1 MKIFALIVFIAV
13 YAVMILNQ
21 KYRVYAAAAGAILF
35 LAVGVAPVKE
45 FFTIVDFNVLMMIAG
60 MMITVSYFSASNMP
74 MKMADAIMDRSKNIC
89 TVTILL
95 SVFAGVISAFIDNV
109 ATVLMVAP
117 VAIAIAKKQKVSPV
131 PMIIS
136 IAVSSNLQGAATLV
150 GDTTSIMLGAYADM
164 NFMDF
169 IFMDGKPGIFW
180 SVELGAAMT
189 IPVMMILFRNMKQPV
204 EAQERT
210 EVKDYLPSFFLAA
223 TVITLILASFL
234 PSRPKLTN
242 GIICMVYAGCCVVSD
257 LIRTRKSDGIR
268 RALKEL
274 DYETIILLASLFIVV
289 DGIREVGII
298 SDISRFFVRFGG
310 NNLFLLYTLIVW
322 GSVAI
327 SAFIDNI
334 PYVSTML
341 PVIQGISELM
351 GIEPYLLYFGLL
363 CGATLGGN
371 LTPIGAS
378 ANITGVGILRKNGY
392 PTSNKDFCRI
402 SIPFTLTAVT
412 AGYLFLW
419 FVWG

>member
-1 MKIFALIVFIAV
+1 MKIFALIVFLAV
-13 YAVMILNQ
+13 YGVMIVNQ

-35 LAVGVAPVKE
+35 LITGVSPIRD
-45 FFTIVDFNVLMMIAG
+45 FFTTVDFNVLMMLAG
-60 MMITVSYFSASNMP
+60 MMITVSYFGASGMP
-74 MKMADAIMDRSKNIC
+74 MRIADLLMEKSGNLC

-95 SVFAGVISAFIDNV
+95 SLFAGVISAFIDNV

-117 VAIAIAKKQKVSPV
+117 VAIAISKKQKVSPV
-131 PMIIS
+131 PMVIA

-169 IFMDGKPGIFW
+169 IVMKGRPGIFW
-180 SVELGAAMT
+180 AVEIGAALT
-189 IPVMMILFRNMKQPV
+189 IPVMMFLFRNMRQPV
-204 EAQERT
+204 EVRDRT
-210 EVKDYLPSFFLAA
+210 VVKDHVPTVMLAA
-223 TVITLILASFL
+223 TVITLIAASFL
-234 PSRPKLTN
+234 PNRPRLTN
-242 GIICMVYAGCCVVSD
+242 GIICLTYAGLCIVIDLFRMKKTTGVS
-257 LIRTRKSDGIR
+257 
-268 RALKEL
+268 RAVREL
-274 DYETIILLASLFIVV
+274 DLETIILLASLFIVV
-289 DGIREVGII
+289 DGISQVGII
-298 SDISRFFVRFGG
+298 HDISRFFVRFGG
-310 NNLFLLYTLIVW
+310 DNLFLLYTLIVW

-334 PYVSTML
+334 PYVSAML
-341 PVIQGISELM
+341 PVIQGIAQIM

-378 ANITGVGILRKNGY
+378 ANITGIGILRKNGY
-392 PTSNKDFCRI
+392 TVEAKDFCRI

-419 FVWG
+419 FAWA

>member
-1 MKIFALIVFIAV
+1 MKIFALIVFLAV
-13 YAVMILNQ
+13 YGVMIVNQ

-35 LAVGVAPVKE
+35 LITGVSPIRD
-45 FFTIVDFNVLMMIAG
+45 FFTTVDFNVLMMIAG
-60 MMITVSYFSASNMP
+60 MMITVSYFGASGMP
-74 MKMADAIMDRSKNIC
+74 MRIADLLMEKSGNLC

-131 PMIIS
+131 PMVVA

-164 NFMDF
+164 NFLDF
-169 IFMDGKPGIFW
+169 IFMKGKPGIFW
-180 SVELGAAMT
+180 AVEIGAALT
-189 IPVMMILFRNMKQPV
+189 IPVMMVLFRDMKQPV
-204 EAQERT
+204 EVRDRT
-210 EVKDYLPSFFLAA
+210 VVKDHVPTVMLAA
-223 TVITLILASFL
+223 TVITLIAASFL
-234 PSRPKLTN
+234 PNRPRLTN
-242 GIICMVYAGCCVVSD
+242 GIICLAYAGLCIVIDLFRTKKTAGVSKAV
-257 LIRTRKSDGIR
+257 R
-268 RALKEL
+268 EL
-274 DYETIILLASLFIVV
+274 DLETICLLASLFIVV
-289 DGIREVGII
+289 DGISQVGII

-310 NNLFLLYTLIVW
+310 DNLFLLYTLIVW

-334 PYVSTML
+334 PYVSAML
-341 PVIQGISELM
+341 PVIQGIAQIM

-378 ANITGVGILRKNGY
+378 ANITGIGILRKNGY
-392 PTSNKDFCRI
+392 TVNAKDFCRI

-419 FVWG
+419 FVWA